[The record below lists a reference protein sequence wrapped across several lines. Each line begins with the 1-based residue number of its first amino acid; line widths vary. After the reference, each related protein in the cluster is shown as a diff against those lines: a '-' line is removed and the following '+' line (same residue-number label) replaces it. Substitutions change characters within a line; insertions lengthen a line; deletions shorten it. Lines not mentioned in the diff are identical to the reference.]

1 MPADPRCAA
10 LLSTFGETDG
20 DLALARECLKGRVT
34 AAASP
39 DELTITPAA
48 QVPLPRLASG
58 LAGFF
63 AWKLPLRRRAGEWA
77 TMELGNSTTSY
88 GNEA

>member
-10 LLSTFGETDG
+10 LLATFGETDG
-20 DLALARECLKGRVT
+20 DLALARECLKGHVT

-39 DELTITPAA
+39 DELTVAPAA

-77 TMELGNSTTSY
+77 TMELGSSTTAY
-88 GNEA
+88 GDEA